1 MEVSCIIY
9 EIGIDIGGGLFNYG
23 NVRVLI
29 GDANYLSIWLYLYN
43 FATNPFRLGLTR
55 VYFELCQLT
64 TINSTH
70 P

>member
-9 EIGIDIGGGLFNYG
+9 EIGIDIDGGLFNYR

-29 GDANYLSIWLYLYN
+29 GDTNYLSSRELI
-43 FATNPFRLGLTR
+43 R
-55 VYFELCQLT
+55 VDFELCQLT